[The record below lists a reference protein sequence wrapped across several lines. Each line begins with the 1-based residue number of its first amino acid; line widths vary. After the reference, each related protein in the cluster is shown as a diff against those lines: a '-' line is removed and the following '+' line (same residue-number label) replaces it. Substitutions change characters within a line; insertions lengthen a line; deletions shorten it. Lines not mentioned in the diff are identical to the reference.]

1 MSERI
6 EIAVAESKQIDI
18 WDKIAEYFKDKKIDI
33 LEIGVFEA
41 GQIGQ
46 AHSKCN
52 VKSYTGVDPY
62 LGDSTDPYKGAYWKN
77 EVEAFKIYE
86 KSKKIF
92 EELDGNLLKT
102 TSEIYFRSIEKET
115 KFDVI
120 FVDGNHR
127 FAYALKDMSYW
138 FSCLAPG
145 GVMIVDDY
153 ANTDTPD
160 VTKAVNL
167 FLEIH
172 EESISSV
179 DACDRWFKNKGK
191 HIPVCNK
198 VVLICKEN
206 EKSGKTFVMR
216 VMSKQWYI
224 WGTGNIAQ
232 KFWNRCGAKM
242 KFSGVLDN
250 YKKASEWNG
259 VPLYMLSQISKE
271 ESIIIIAT
279 DIYYN
284 EIKEQLIEAGF
295 REWQD
300 FIKYSVLEV
309 FWMNNWYE

>member
-92 EELDGNLLKT
+92 EELDGNLLKP

-145 GVMIVDDY
+145 GGNDCGRLCEHRY
-153 ANTDTPD
+153 PGCHQSS
-160 VTKAVNL
+160 K
-167 FLEIH
+167 F
-172 EESISSV
+172 IS
-179 DACDRWFKNKGK
+179 
-191 HIPVCNK
+191 
-198 VVLICKEN
+198 
-206 EKSGKTFVMR
+206 
-216 VMSKQWYI
+216 
-224 WGTGNIAQ
+224 
-232 KFWNRCGAKM
+232 
-242 KFSGVLDN
+242 
-250 YKKASEWNG
+250 
-259 VPLYMLSQISKE
+259 
-271 ESIIIIAT
+271 
-279 DIYYN
+279 
-284 EIKEQLIEAGF
+284 
-295 REWQD
+295 
-300 FIKYSVLEV
+300 
-309 FWMNNWYE
+309 